1 MSASVTS
8 LATRGV
14 PPGAVRVAS
23 ELTDAPADLAVGRV
37 LPVRA
42 ELADLLPLG
51 GLRRGSTISVRGS
64 NSLLLALLATATT
77 SGSWA
82 AVVGLPDLG
91 LLAAAELGV
100 ALQRLAVVPRPGA
113 ELVSVVAAMLD
124 GMDLVVVNAA
134 GLSRAGRRGGDLA
147 KRLSAR
153 ARHRGAVLIAAG
165 AWPGADLELSCTELR
180 WFGLGD
186 GHGYLSE
193 GELVIS
199 ATGRGVAARSREC
212 TAVLPCAAGQNPANP
227 GSAAPTWTGPLA
239 EPSPVAD
246 SITEEWFSVESPM
259 AAVG

>member
-23 ELTDAPADLAVGRV
+23 ELTEAPADLAVGRV

-64 NSLLLALLATATT
+64 NSLLLALLATATS

-82 AVVGLPDLG
+82 AVVGLPELG
-91 LLAAAELGV
+91 LTAAEEFGV
-100 ALQRLAVVPRPGA
+100 VPQRLAVVPKPGG
-113 ELVSVVAAMLD
+113 ELVSVVAALLD
-124 GMDLVVVNAA
+124 GMDLVVVGAA
-134 GLSRAGRRGGDLA
+134 GLGRLGRRGNELA

-165 AWPGADLELSCTELR
+165 GVWPGTDLELCCTEMHWL
-180 WFGLGD
+180 GLGD
-186 GHGYLSE
+186 GHGYLAE
-193 GELVIS
+193 GKLEIA
-199 ATGRGVAARSREC
+199 ATGRGAAARSREG
-212 TAVLPCAAGQNPANP
+212 TAVLACAAGSNLANP
-227 GSAAPTWTGPLA
+227 NSATPAATTPAATTPTRDPFEAP
-239 EPSPVAD
+239 
-246 SITEEWFSVESPM
+246 VEL
-259 AAVG
+259 VG

>member
-1 MSASVTS
+1 
-8 LATRGV
+8 
-14 PPGAVRVAS
+14 VRVAS
-23 ELTDAPADLAVGRV
+23 ELIEAPADLAVGRL

-77 SGSWA
+77 RGSWA

-100 ALQRLAVVPRPGA
+100 ALQRLAVAPRPGGQ
-113 ELVSVVAAMLD
+113 LVSVVAAMLD

-134 GLSRAGRRGGDLA
+134 GLDRAGRRGGDVA

-165 AWPGADLELSCTELR
+165 VWPGADLELCCTELN
-180 WFGLGD
+180 WAGLGD
-186 GHGYLSE
+186 GRGYLAE

-199 ATGRGVAARSREC
+199 AAGRGAAARYRER
-212 TAVLPCAAGQNPANP
+212 TVVLPCAAGPNPANP
-227 GSAAPTWTGPLA
+227 NSTAPTWSG
-239 EPSPVAD
+239 PVA
-246 SITEEWFSVESPM
+246 EERVAVESPM

>member
-23 ELTDAPADLAVGRV
+23 ELTEAPADLAVGRL

-42 ELADLLPLG
+42 ELAELLPLG

-64 NSLLLALLATATT
+64 NSLLHALLATATT
-77 SGSWA
+77 RGSWA
-82 AVVGLPDLG
+82 GVVGLPDLG

-100 ALQRLAVVPRPGA
+100 ALQRLAVAPRPGGQ
-113 ELVSVVAAMLD
+113 LVSVVSAMLD
-124 GMDLVVVNAA
+124 GMDLVVVDAA
-134 GLSRAGRRGGDLA
+134 GLGRAGRRGGDLA

-186 GHGYLSE
+186 GRGYLAE
-193 GELVIS
+193 GQLVIS
-199 ATGRGVAARSREC
+199 ATGRGVAARRRER
-212 TAVLPCAAGQNPANP
+212 TVVLPCAAGSNPANP
-227 GSAAPTWTGPLA
+227 NSAAPTWTGPVQA
-239 EPSPVAD
+239 ETD
-246 SITEEWFSVESPM
+246 EWIPAESPI

>member
-8 LATRGV
+8 LTTRGV

-23 ELTDAPADLAVGRV
+23 ELTEAPADLAVGRV

-91 LLAAAELGV
+91 LVAAAELGV
-100 ALQRLAVVPRPGA
+100 ELQRLAVVPKPGA
-113 ELVSVVAAMLD
+113 ELVPVVAALLD

-134 GLSRAGRRGGDLA
+134 GLSRAGRRGGELA

-153 ARHRGAVLIAAG
+153 ARHRGAVLISAG
-165 AWPGADLELSCTELR
+165 EWPGADLELSCTQLR
-180 WFGLGD
+180 WSGLRMGR
-186 GHGYLSE
+186 GYLAE

-199 ATGRGVAARSREC
+199 ATGRGAATRYREHL
-212 TAVLPCAAGQNPANP
+212 AVLPCAAGTNPANP
-227 GSAAPTWTGPLA
+227 NSAAPTWTGPVG
-239 EPSPVAD
+239 SVV
-246 SITEEWFSVESPM
+246 EEWAPVESLI

>member
-23 ELTDAPADLAVGRV
+23 ELTEAPADLAVGRV

-64 NSLLLALLATATT
+64 NSLLLALLATATA

-91 LLAAAELGV
+91 LLAAGELGV
-100 ALQRLAVVPRPGA
+100 ALQRLAVVPQPGA
-113 ELVSVVAAMLD
+113 EFVSVVGAMLD
-124 GMDLVVVNAA
+124 GMDLVVVDAA
-134 GLSRAGRRGGDLA
+134 GLDRAGRRGGELG

-165 AWPGADLELSCTELR
+165 GWPGAELELSCTERR
-180 WFGLGD
+180 WSGLGQ
-186 GHGYLSE
+186 GRGYLAE
-193 GELVIS
+193 GKLVIS
-199 ATGRGVAARSREC
+199 ATGRGAAARLRQR
-212 TAVLPCAAGQNPANP
+212 TVALLGAAGPNPANP
-227 GSAAPTWTGPLA
+227 GSTAPIWTGPSA
-239 EPSPVAD
+239 EPEAGQPAPA
-246 SITEEWFSVESPM
+246 TRPRM

>member
-23 ELTDAPADLAVGRV
+23 ELTEAPADLAVGRL

-77 SGSWA
+77 RGSWA
-82 AVVGLPDLG
+82 GVVGLPDLG

-100 ALQRLAVVPRPGA
+100 ELRRLAVAPRPGGQ
-113 ELVSVVAAMLD
+113 LVSVVAAMLD
-124 GMDLVVVNAA
+124 GMDLVVVDAA
-134 GLSRAGRRGGDLA
+134 GLGRAGRRGGDLA

-165 AWPGADLELSCTELR
+165 TWPGADLELCCTELR
-180 WFGLGD
+180 WLGLGA
-186 GHGYLSE
+186 GRGYLAE
-193 GELVIS
+193 GQLVIS
-199 ATGRGVAARSREC
+199 ATGRGVAARHRER
-212 TAVLPCAAGQNPANP
+212 TVVLPVRGRPEPGQPELDRPDLDRTGAGR
-227 GSAAPTWTGPLA
+227 WTRVDSGR
-239 EPSPVAD
+239 VAH
-246 SITEEWFSVESPM
+246 SGGRVT
-259 AAVG
+259 G

>member
-23 ELTDAPADLAVGRV
+23 ELTEAPADLAVGRV

-91 LLAAAELGV
+91 LVAAAELGV
-100 ALQRLAVVPRPGA
+100 ALQRLAVVPKPGA
-113 ELVSVVAAMLD
+113 ELVSVVAALLD

-134 GLSRAGRRGGDLA
+134 GLGRAGRRGSELA

-153 ARHRGAVLIAAG
+153 ARHRGAVLISAG
-165 AWPGADLELSCTELR
+165 EWPGADLELSCTELR
-180 WFGLGD
+180 WSGLRMGR
-186 GHGYLSE
+186 GYLAE

-199 ATGRGVAARSREC
+199 ATGRGAATRYREHS
-212 TAVLPCAAGQNPANP
+212 AVLPCAAGTNPANP
-227 GSAAPTWTGPLA
+227 NSAAPTWTGPA
-239 EPSPVAD
+239 GSVV
-246 SITEEWFSVESPM
+246 EEWAPVESLI